1 MPRLLALLLAA
12 TLAGSEFPQ
21 DLTTA
26 KDPELRSGI
35 ALVREGDF
43 EAALPKLDEAVR
55 RISAVPQPDPDL
67 AAAYLYLGIAYLEL
81 DQELLARA
89 KFRQALG
96 VAPGLRLDPGQF
108 SAQVIRVFETTRE
121 SLRSEPAATPT
132 QPARKKRSAV
142 PYLLIG
148 GGAAAAGIAL
158 ATGGGGGGSNPATT
172 TTTTQPAVTTT
183 TTTTTTTGSA
193 SGLLQLLDHSGEH
206 DAGQGRRFGH
216 VPGPTES
223 FHLRLDGREH
233 GGLAADHL
241 RPVRNWQ
248 WKRALQRLE
257 ERGERA
263 QGPYPA
269 APEQGHPLR
278 GGSARRRATFAS
290 RPLLS
295 SGPASY
301 RWRAGAAKW
310 S

>member
-1 MPRLLALLLAA
+1 M
-12 TLAGSEFPQ
+12 
-21 DLTTA
+21 
-26 KDPELRSGI
+26 
-35 ALVREGDF
+35 
-43 EAALPKLDEAVR
+43 
-55 RISAVPQPDPDL
+55 

-96 VAPGLRLDPGQF
+96 IAPGLRLDPGQF

-132 QPARKKRSAV
+132 QPARKKRSAI
-142 PYLLIG
+142 PITDRGRRCG
-148 GGAAAAGIAL
+148 GGDRPRDGWRRWRLQPGDDHHDDSAGRHDDDHDD
-158 ATGGGGGGSNPATT
+158 NHHN
-172 TTTTQPAVTTT
+172 
-183 TTTTTTTGSA
+183 GSA

-248 WKRALQRLE
+248 WKRDLQRLE
-257 ERGERA
+257 
-263 QGPYPA
+263 
-269 APEQGHPLR
+269 
-278 GGSARRRATFAS
+278 
-290 RPLLS
+290 
-295 SGPASY
+295 
-301 RWRAGAAKW
+301 K
-310 S
+310 